1 MAEIKIVGTAHVSQ
15 QSIDDV
21 RAAIEEFHPDVVAV
35 ELDPARYAALKKKA
49 QAPSVDDLLE
59 VKNFNTL
66 LVQWLLAYLQRK
78 IGVDVG
84 VEPGAEMKA
93 AIEESEQRNI
103 PVALVDRDI
112 RLTLLRFWKSLGIIE
127 KIKMLYVLI
136 VSIAELDNVETID
149 IESLKQQS
157 VIDAVMEEFRK
168 FSPNGARALIDER
181 DAFIAHQILGLKNQR
196 PDGRILAVVGAGHM
210 QGISIYLDK
219 PETLPPLDSLTREP
233 VSFPWGKAVGFTVTF
248 LFVFLL
254 AAIAFSGVGL
264 YVLLYALF
272 FWVIIHGVLSAGFT
286 LAVGGHPYSAA
297 TCFGVSWL
305 TALNPGFPF
314 FHAGWIAAYVEAKVR
329 KPPVSDF
336 RKIYEAETL
345 TDMAR
350 IPLFKVVLVAAAAN
364 LGSFLGSILYFL
376 FIFPLLAVDPG
387 VVISTGIQN
396 MGAWLAGFV

>member
-1 MAEIKIVGTAHVSQ
+1 MAEIRIVGTAHVSQ
-15 QSIDDV
+15 KSIEEV
-21 RAAIEEFHPDVVAV
+21 RMAIEEFHPDVIAV
-35 ELDPARYAALKKKA
+35 ELDPARYTALKKKA
-49 QAPSVDDLLE
+49 QDPSVNDILE

-84 VEPGAEMKA
+84 VEPGAEMRA
-93 AIEESEQRNI
+93 AIEEAEQRNI
-103 PVALVDRDI
+103 SIALVDRDI

-127 KIKMLYVLI
+127 KIKMVYALI
-136 VSIAELDNVETID
+136 VSIAELDNVGTID

-157 VIDAVMEEFRK
+157 VIDVVMEEFRK

-181 DAFIAHQILGLKNQR
+181 DAYIAYQIGLLKDQR

-210 QGISIYLDK
+210 QGISVYLDK
-219 PETLPPLDSLTREP
+219 PETLPPFESLTREP
-233 VSFPWGKAVGFTVTF
+233 IAFPWGKVFGFAVTILF
-248 LFVFLL
+248 LFLL

-264 YVLLYALF
+264 NMLLYALL
-272 FWVIIHGVLSAGFT
+272 FWVILHGVLSALFT
-286 LAVGGHPYSAA
+286 LAAGGHPYSAA

-336 RKIYEAETL
+336 RKIYEAETM

-350 IPLFKVVLVAAAAN
+350 IPLFKVVLVAALAN
-364 LGSFLGSILYFL
+364 LGSFLGSILYFI
-376 FIFPLLAVDPG
+376 FIFPVLGIDPG
-387 VVISTGIQN
+387 VVISTGIHN
-396 MGAWLAGFV
+396 MWLWFTGFV

>member
-1 MAEIKIVGTAHVSQ
+1 MAETRIIGTAHVSQ
-15 QSIDDV
+15 QSIDEV
-21 RAAIEEFHPDVVAV
+21 RVAIEEFYPDVVAI
-35 ELDPARYAALKKKA
+35 ELDPSRYSALKKKA
-49 QAPSVDDLLE
+49 QDPSVNDVLE
-59 VKNFNTL
+59 VKNFNAL

-93 AIEESEQRNI
+93 AIAEAEQRGI
-103 PVALVDRDI
+103 SIALVDRDI

-127 KIKMLYVLI
+127 KIKMLYALI

-181 DAFIAHQILGLKNQR
+181 DAFIAHQIVVLKNQR

-210 QGISIYLDK
+210 QGISMYLDK
-219 PETLPPLDSLTREP
+219 PETLPPFEPLTREP
-233 VSFPWGKAVGFTVTF
+233 MSFPWGKVFGFAVTVLF
-248 LFVFLL
+248 LFLL

-264 YVLLYALF
+264 NMLLNALI
-272 FWVIIHGVLSAGFT
+272 FWVIIHGVLSSLFT
-286 LAVGGHPYSAA
+286 LAAGGHPYSAA

-305 TALNPGFPF
+305 TALNPGFPL

-345 TDMAR
+345 TDMTR
-350 IPLFKVVLVAAAAN
+350 IPLFKVVLVAALAN
-364 LGSFLGSILYFL
+364 LGSFLGSILYFI
-376 FIFPLLAVDPG
+376 FIFPVLGIDPG
-387 VVISTGIQN
+387 VIISTGIHN
-396 MGAWLAGFV
+396 MWVWLTGFV